1 MLGLTLKKHIEIGV
15 LFSRTGSYELISNA
29 CRDGVLAAIHD
40 VNSDPN
46 SSIYFEALERD
57 PQSNIDRYASLC
69 EDILR
74 NSSARHIIGCITSWS
89 RKEVIPALEKL
100 GGTLWYPTPYEGFE
114 ANDRV
119 VYTHA
124 CPNQQLVPMLSWVAP
139 KFGSNGF
146 LLGSNYIWGWEMN
159 RVARDLISDA
169 GGQALGE
176 RYLPIG
182 DTDVTRIID
191 EIQASRPNFIL
202 NNMIGETSY
211 AFFKAYS
218 ELAARDAYFTP
229 ERCPIL
235 SCNLTECELGALGG
249 AADGHL
255 TVGPYFYDALG
266 LATDHR
272 FGAAKY
278 RSSLEASGYSSV
290 MILAQTLEKAGFD
303 QNMDVSSAFQDEVFD
318 TPFGKIQIDPQ
329 THHTTLPVIIG
340 QIDGLKIKA
349 LETKHAVAPDP
360 YLSRYSRS
368 ETFGRARLRVVS

>member
-1 MLGLTLKKHIEIGV
+1 MSHILKKHIEIGI
-15 LFSRTGSYELISNA
+15 LFSRSGSYELISNA
-29 CRDGVLAAIHD
+29 CRDGVLAAISD

-46 SSIYFEALERD
+46 SSIHFDGVERD
-57 PQSNIDRYASLC
+57 PKSNIDQYASFC
-69 EDILR
+69 VDILR

-100 GGTLWYPTPYEGFE
+100 GGMLWYPTPYEGFE

-169 GGQALGE
+169 GGQVLGE

-191 EIQASRPNFIL
+191 EIQTTRPNFIL

-211 AFFKAYS
+211 AFFKAYA
-218 ELAARDAYFTP
+218 ELAERDSYFTP

-249 AADGHL
+249 VANGHL
-255 TVGPYFYDALG
+255 TVGPYFDDALAG
-266 LATDHR
+266 TQDGKFAPV
-272 FGAAKY
+272 KY

-290 MILAQTLEKAGFD
+290 MILAQTLEKTGFD
-303 QNMDVSSAFQDEVFD
+303 HNVEISSAFRDEIFD

-349 LETKHAVAPDP
+349 LETKQNVAPDP

>member
-1 MLGLTLKKHIEIGV
+1 MKKHIEIGI
-15 LFSRTGSYELISNA
+15 LFSRSGSYELISNA
-29 CRDGVLAAIHD
+29 CRDGVLAAIND
-40 VNSDPN
+40 INADP
-46 SSIYFEALERD
+46 SFSVHFDGVERD
-57 PQSNIDRYASLC
+57 PESNIDRYALLC

-191 EIQASRPNFIL
+191 EIQATRPNFIL

-211 AFFKAYS
+211 AFFKAYA
-218 ELAARDAYFTP
+218 ELADRDSYFTP

-235 SCNLTECELGALGG
+235 SCNLTECELGALNGT
-249 AADGHL
+249 ADGHL
-255 TVGPYFYDALG
+255 TVGPYFDDALVSAQNKFG
-266 LATDHR
+266 LAR
-272 FGAAKY
+272 Y

-303 QNMDVSSAFQDEVFD
+303 HNMDVSSAFKDEVFD
-318 TPFGKIQIDPQ
+318 TPFGEIQIDPQ

-349 LETKHAVAPDP
+349 LETRQSVAPDP
-360 YLSRYSRS
+360 YLSRYRRS
-368 ETFGRARLRVVS
+368 EAFGRARLRVVS

>member
-1 MLGLTLKKHIEIGV
+1 MKNRIELGI

-29 CRDGVLAAIHD
+29 CRDGVLTAIND
-40 VNSDPN
+40 INSNPF
-46 SSIYFEALERD
+46 SPIHFEAVERD
-57 PQSNIDRYASLC
+57 PQSNIDQYAPMC
-69 EDILR
+69 EEILR

-139 KFGSNGF
+139 KFGANGF

-169 GGQALGE
+169 GGEAVGE

-191 EIQASRPNFIL
+191 EIQATRPNFIL

-211 AFFKAYS
+211 AFYKAYA
-218 ELAARDAYFTP
+218 ELAAKDPYFTP
-229 ERCPIL
+229 DRCPIL
-235 SCNLTECELGALGG
+235 SCNLTECELGALDGTG
-249 AADGHL
+249 DGHL
-255 TVGPYFYDALG
+255 TVGPYFDDALP
-266 LATDHR
+266 
-272 FGAAKY
+272 FAKDSKFAPVRY
-278 RSSLEASGYSSV
+278 GSSLKASGYSSV
-290 MILAQTLEKAGFD
+290 MILAQTLEKSGFD
-303 QNMDVSSAFQDEVFD
+303 QNMDVSSAFQGEAFD
-318 TPFGKIQIDPQ
+318 TPFGRIQIDPQ
-329 THHTTLPVIIG
+329 THHTTLPVVIG
-340 QIDGLKIKA
+340 QIDGLNIKS
-349 LETKHAVAPDP
+349 LDSKQQVTPDP

-368 ETFGRARLRVVS
+368 ETFGPARLRVVS